1 MKRLFILLVAIVLC
15 GCQFHKAPNGKYF
28 PYGWGAPPEIQTKDY
43 VKLPDNYGYGS
54 STLKN
59 WIQLNK
65 DRDMINKSLNNLP
78 SSGL

>member
-1 MKRLFILLVAIVLC
+1 MVKWLLLSALLFI
-15 GCQFHKAPNGKYF
+15 GCQFHKAPSGTYF

-43 VKLPDNYGYGS
+43 VKLPDDYGYGS

-65 DRDMINKSLNNLP
+65 DRDTVTKSLNNLP
-78 SSGL
+78 GYGL